1 MAETPARDDKG
12 RILPGSTGNPGGRP
26 SLPVE
31 FKEHGLDALEK
42 LIEFMD
48 DKDHRIALRATEVV
62 VERIYGKPAQP
73 LEHDGAGD
81 MLDAVAE
88 RISQRMNGNSGS
100 GASS

>member
-1 MAETPARDDKG
+1 MAETPARDAKG

-26 SLPVE
+26 ALPDA
-31 FKEHGLDALEK
+31 FKENGPEALTK
-42 LIEFMD
+42 LVAFMED
-48 DKDHRIALRATEVV
+48 DDSRIALRATEIV

-88 RISQRMNGNSGS
+88 RISQRMNGNSVS